1 MQQFVLVVAMLACA
15 CADSDGEPAL
25 LPTARITVSDGEV
38 VEELTVE
45 LATTGPQH
53 TQGLMF
59 RQSLAEDRGMLFLF
73 DQERSGGFW
82 MKDTYVPL
90 DIAYLAADGTVLEIR
105 EGVPLNTQILTPA
118 QPYRHVLE
126 VNRGWFER
134 HNLGVGARVS
144 IPQEQVAAA
153 AETPLEEELS
163 SSVARGRGA
172 MPVHRRSAGMTVATS
187 APHRGRR
194 FQGAEASAKRP
205 LRTWSAPD

>member
-1 MQQFVLVVAMLACA
+1 MQHFVLVIAMLACA
-15 CADSDGEPAL
+15 CADSDGEPTL
-25 LPTARITVSDGEV
+25 LPTARITVSDGEI

-118 QPYRHVLE
+118 QSYWHVLE

-134 HNLGVGARVS
+134 HHLGVGARVS
-144 IPQEQVAAA
+144 IPQGQVAAA
-153 AETPLEEELS
+153 GEASEETELS
-163 SSVARGRGA
+163 SSGA
-172 MPVHRRSAGMTVATS
+172 PGEASMPLHWRRPRMTIASVRRTRSAGS
-187 APHRGRR
+187 EPR
-194 FQGAEASAKRP
+194 QLP
-205 LRTWSAPD
+205 